1 MWLRF
6 RRRLAAASALVA
18 LVALASAPLHAGTV
32 VLQNDSVV
40 DFGTVAIQAGFVED
54 EWGAAWLTATCTGNV
69 TALRYLW
76 LSSPPNGGQTLGQAA
91 TIAEQGTF
99 PVPGQV
105 LREILGPVFTEGAFN
120 DVALD
125 PPIPVDQGQVIVV
138 MYQFF
143 ESPPANGPSL
153 VTDINGCQPG
163 KNGIFAIP
171 PSQWF
176 NGCLLG
182 ISGDFAIRAVMDC
195 TSDLFADGFESGD
208 TSAWTFTQP

>member
-1 MWLRF
+1 MWLQVH
-6 RRRLAAASALVA
+6 RRLRLFALVA
-18 LVALASAPLHAGTV
+18 VASAPLSAGTV
-32 VLQNDSVV
+32 VLQNDSIV
-40 DFGTVAIQAGFVED
+40 DFGTAIIQAGFVED
-54 EWGAAWLTATCTGNV
+54 EWGAAWLTSTCTGNL

-91 TIAEQGTF
+91 AIAEQGTF
-99 PVPGQV
+99 PTPGPMI
-105 LREILGPVFTEGAFN
+105 RELLGPVFTEGAFN

-125 PPIPVDQGQVIVV
+125 PPIPVTQGQVVVV

-143 ESPPANGPSL
+143 ESPPLNGPSL
-153 VTDINGCQPG
+153 VTDANGCQAG

-182 ISGDFAIRAVMDC
+182 ISGDFAIRAVVDC
-195 TSDLFADGFESGD
+195 GGPLFADGFESGD
-208 TSAWTFTQP
+208 TSVWSSTVP